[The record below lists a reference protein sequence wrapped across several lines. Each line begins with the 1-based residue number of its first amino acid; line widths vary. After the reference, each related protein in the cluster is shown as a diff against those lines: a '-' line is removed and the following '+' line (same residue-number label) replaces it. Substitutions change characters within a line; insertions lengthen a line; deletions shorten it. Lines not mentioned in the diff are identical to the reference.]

1 MNGHDGSTP
10 RCLPCEAAR
19 GAADPG
25 AFSDDVTRVVR
36 AHRAQL
42 ARVAQREGLS
52 PEDAF
57 DTVQEAFCAL
67 LRRPD
72 AAQLVAAADGSRKLL
87 VTMTRNLARNRR
99 RLHAGARPHSSDA
112 ALLDGL
118 PDGAAAPDDRLAV
131 AEESRRLAAC
141 VARLGEVQ
149 RSVVTLRMLEELPGD
164 DVGRLLGIDPGYVAV
179 LLHRAKASLLA
190 CMTAGEPHTDPD
202 TDIRER
208 TLS

>member
-1 MNGHDGSTP
+1 MNAQDSTTP

-19 GAADPG
+19 GVTDAG

-36 AHRAQL
+36 QHRAYL
-42 ARVAQREGLS
+42 ARVARHEGLS

-72 AAQLVAAADGSRKLL
+72 AARLVAAADGSRKLL
-87 VTMTRNLARNRR
+87 VTLTRNLARNRR
-99 RLHAGARPHSSDA
+99 RLHADARPHSSDG

-118 PDGAAAPDDRLAV
+118 PDGAPSQDERLAV

-164 DVGRLLGIDPGYVAV
+164 DVARLLGIDPGYVAV

-190 CMTAGEPHTDPD
+190 CMTAADSQHPD
-202 TDIRER
+202 SPER
-208 TLS
+208 NPS